1 MTVDG
6 SYDLTGATE
15 FLSGSNVTFN
25 SASTVTSPNPGPLT
39 VSGSASPGSVIFNSG
54 GSIDVTTLEFVVGE
68 ISGTDDIAASGLFT
82 WSSNSTMSGTGTT
95 TANGG
100 ILLTTKPFTLD
111 TGKFLGRTLVNPVS
125 KTATWIDGSITIK
138 TGGTIDNLGFFNVE
152 HPDTESMIGG
162 AGREFNNS
170 GTFTK
175 SVGSSTSIFT
185 PFNNTG
191 TMELLTGSLSLRRGG
206 ASTGDYDVSA
216 GSTLALSGDTHSLS
230 AASAVTGAGDVQI
243 FSTVDISGTYN
254 ITGATS
260 MVGNVTFNPG
270 STLTSLGAATVSFGT
285 VTFNSG
291 GSVNVTTLTQS
302 GGTIAG
308 ADDITASDLF
318 SWTGGTHG
326 GTGTTTAN
334 SGISIT
340 SFSNRILGRT
350 LTNPGGQTATMSGSG
365 FSMEVFAN
373 FNNAG
378 TFNAQ
383 QTSVTGIQ
391 GGSVSKFNN
400 SGIFNKTEAGS
411 MIIAADFNNTGSL
424 NVQMGTLLLFRT
436 NNATGAYDVSNGA
449 TLEFTNAIHKLNTGS
464 SVAGLGTVK
473 FSGGT
478 VNISDTYNITG
489 ASEFTGGFVIFHP
502 TSTLTSLG
510 AGPLA
515 VAAGS
520 VTFNTDGPPIAVT
533 TLDLSGGTITGTDD
547 ITASG
552 LLTWTGSS
560 TMSGTGAT
568 TANAGMSLNST
579 TTMSLGRTLTNPG
592 GQTATWLDGDIQI
605 DSGGQFDNLGIFSA
619 DHPDDQCIC
628 GGNTVTFN
636 NVGTFNNIG
645 IGITTIDVNFI
656 NNSPLNVIA
665 GTLKLQAGSTSEGA
679 YDVSAGATLEF
690 TGGVHNLIAGSST
703 QSCLELK
710 G

>member
-1 MTVDG
+1 
-6 SYDLTGATE
+6 
-15 FLSGSNVTFN
+15 
-25 SASTVTSPNPGPLT
+25 
-39 VSGSASPGSVIFNSG
+39 
-54 GSIDVTTLEFVVGE
+54 
-68 ISGTDDIAASGLFT
+68 
-82 WSSNSTMSGTGTT
+82 
-95 TANGG
+95 
-100 ILLTTKPFTLD
+100 
-111 TGKFLGRTLVNPVS
+111 
-125 KTATWIDGSITIK
+125 
-138 TGGTIDNLGFFNVE
+138 
-152 HPDTESMIGG
+152 
-162 AGREFNNS
+162 
-170 GTFTK
+170 
-175 SVGSSTSIFT
+175 
-185 PFNNTG
+185 
-191 TMELLTGSLSLRRGG
+191 
-206 ASTGDYDVSA
+206 
-216 GSTLALSGDTHSLS
+216 
-230 AASAVTGAGDVQI
+230 
-243 FSTVDISGTYN
+243 
-254 ITGATS
+254 
-260 MVGNVTFNPG
+260 
-270 STLTSLGAATVSFGT
+270 
-285 VTFNSG
+285 
-291 GSVNVTTLTQS
+291 
-302 GGTIAG
+302 
-308 ADDITASDLF
+308 
-318 SWTGGTHG
+318 
-326 GTGTTTAN
+326 
-334 SGISIT
+334 
-340 SFSNRILGRT
+340 
-350 LTNPGGQTATMSGSG
+350 
-365 FSMEVFAN
+365 MEVFAN

-391 GGSVSKFNN
+391 GGSLSKFNN

-579 TTMSLGRTLTNPG
+579 TTMSLGRALTNPG

-665 GTLKLQAGSTSEGA
+665 GTLKLQAGSTSEEA

-690 TGGVHNLIAGSST
+690 TGGVHNLIAGSSLVGAGTASFTTGTVTIDGTYDVTGTTLFAGATVAFAGPYT
-703 QSCLELK
+703 QTGGQHFSPGGTYRPPRLLRSRAACWGVAVQFRRRMSPSMGARYHLASQPISSTSSGTMSRLRQAPFLSKSMGLHRERTSTSST
-710 G
+710 